1 MTTHRL
7 LDSLALAPLA
17 LAAVAA
23 LAPAGR
29 ADTLRVPKD
38 HPTIADAV
46 EAAQP
51 GDVVLISAGEYTEYV
66 RMSDRPDLTIRGVGK
81 VRMLRSEVLAAE
93 FGLDSVPA
101 FEADD
106 CKGLRIENIRFEGLW
121 TAVDIERCNGLVVED
136 CRFEGGQEFP
146 ALNIF
151 NCYAFRVTDCRFAD
165 LTEAIRAFS
174 VRRGV
179 LEDNEIQR
187 VTTGITLRASS
198 EMVVRRNR
206 IADVDTGVR
215 TLEFAAWHEV
225 AANRIT
231 DASVAGIDL
240 ELEGGTVH
248 ANVLRRCADG
258 IRTAGVDGSAADGG
272 THIAGNRISQ
282 SSGTGLWVGG
292 RGCTVRGNVVRQ
304 SGTVGIRVLA
314 AWNHLVDNKV
324 VQTGGAGISLEEG
337 ANTYADNTIKKTG
350 GPAVDDSDPDSNI
363 DMSDA

>member
-23 LAPAGR
+23 LAPAGH

-304 SGTVGIRVLA
+304 SGTVGIRVLS